1 MATKPPL
8 CASLSLPRSHPLRR
22 HTHPSQVDLWAT
34 AVLYAMLWGT
44 KTFVVAPPTAA
55 NLELMRRW
63 QMNGEAADDE
73 TFPADLEGARVVA
86 VGRGQALFLP
96 SGWIHAVHT
105 AEDSAVLGWNWQP
118 AAQLPASLHIVRTP
132 WGAKGAEVRQLRAFQ
147 MRDYVSHL
155 WVHLKSLVPGGGGA
169 TARGADPTAAAAAAA
184 AAEARDATDDERRV
198 LRALCCFLSRRL
210 KFAERRKLG
219 VEPTKLLAAALRR
232 AAPRENYSAL
242 SPLTAAAAALARAEQ
257 SGTETLLHHNLA
269 TDVAMAAAAA
279 AAAAAASAAAASDAL
294 TLLACAAA
302 SSPKVPYAAA
312 PYAAAG
318 AAGAGDGSD
327 LMAHESVAPFDLM
340 GAGANGPRS
349 ARHVALFDG
358 AAV

>member
-1 MATKPPL
+1 MKLPRA
-8 CASLSLPRSHPLRR
+8 AGSLPRSHPLRR

-34 AVLYAMLWGT
+34 AVLYAVLWGT

-73 TFPADLEGARVVA
+73 TFPAELEGARVVA
-86 VGRGQALFLP
+86 VSRGQALFLP

-269 TDVAMAAAAA
+269 TDGAMAAAAA
-279 AAAAAASAAAASDAL
+279 ATASAAAASDAL

-340 GAGANGPRS
+340 GAGGNGPRS